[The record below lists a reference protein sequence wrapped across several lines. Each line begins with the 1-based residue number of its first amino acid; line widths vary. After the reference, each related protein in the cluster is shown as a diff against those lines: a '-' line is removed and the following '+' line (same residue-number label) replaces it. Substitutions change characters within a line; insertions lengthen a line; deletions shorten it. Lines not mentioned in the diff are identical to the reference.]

1 MPIWR
6 INTLS
11 PQELARYRQRSQRA
25 INGLNRCKQDIQL
38 ILQQRKVSDKYK
50 LLADYIGLQQEGGN
64 SYYNFFVPLN
74 KNMVFLLRNANL
86 DNRNPNL
93 YDQHEQ
99 LGRPNKRFIIFFKKG
114 NMFSDTPIVFQDS
127 EHHVIPYGRNALDNE
142 TSVVA
147 YIDALIEL
155 FTDGKTTFPTLPIIP
170 QPTIVDNN
178 KELNCNRNMN
188 NKLIRLTES
197 DLHKVVKESVKTVL
211 NEGSDTVSELQQA
224 YEILKKITES
234 DYIPFASPSPS
245 GTELEIKMT
254 ILEAKMLISKACY
267 LHKKCYGHKP
277 ISNVV

>member
-1 MPIWR
+1 
-6 INTLS
+6 
-11 PQELARYRQRSQRA
+11 
-25 INGLNRCKQDIQL
+25 
-38 ILQQRKVSDKYK
+38 
-50 LLADYIGLQQEGGN
+50 
-64 SYYNFFVPLN
+64 
-74 KNMVFLLRNANL
+74 
-86 DNRNPNL
+86 
-93 YDQHEQ
+93 
-99 LGRPNKRFIIFFKKG
+99 
-114 NMFSDTPIVFQDS
+114 
-127 EHHVIPYGRNALDNE
+127 
-142 TSVVA
+142 
-147 YIDALIEL
+147 
-155 FTDGKTTFPTLPIIP
+155 
-170 QPTIVDNN
+170 
-178 KELNCNRNMN
+178 MN